1 MKGLFHRLCL
11 FEPDDPEGRADYWR
25 RACKNLLE
33 HGRPAMS
40 LRQAQCFKAITDFIE
55 LKGCPPT
62 YREIACGM
70 GLGHTAAG
78 VGSFVQGLVE
88 RGYITRQVGR
98 QRSITV
104 IEFPSHNNITKR
116 PLV

>member
-1 MKGLFHRLCL
+1 MKGLFHRLCCS
-11 FEPDDPEGRADYWR
+11 EPNDPLRQADYWR

-40 LRQAQCFKAITDFIE
+40 PRQAQCFKAITAFIE

-62 YREIACGM
+62 YREIASGM
-70 GLGHTAAG
+70 GQGHTAAG
-78 VGSFVQGLVE
+78 VWSFIQGLEE

-104 IEFPSHNNITKR
+104 IEFPSHNNNDKSTR
-116 PLV
+116 